1 MEHKDTKGARSVSDG
16 ELDLLKV
23 MWEEGRVK
31 VSELRDHLTSMGRS
45 WAYNTVQTLLTRLE
59 SKGFVG
65 SEKQGRANVY
75 FPLVSR
81 YQFIGNHLT
90 DLADKVCEGSQTP
103 LVMALVKGNRFSRDE
118 IKAFR
123 DLLDTLD
130 EPDQVE

>member
-1 MEHKDTKGARSVSDG
+1 MEQKETRGARAVSDG

-23 MWEEGRVK
+23 MWEEGRLK
-31 VSELRDHLTSMGRS
+31 VSELRDHLPTMGRT

-65 SEKQGRANVY
+65 SEKMGRANVY

-81 YQFIGNHLT
+81 NQFIGNHLT

-103 LVMALVKGNRFSRDE
+103 LVMALVKGNSFSPDE

-130 EPDQVE
+130 QPEAE